1 MTRGEGAVWGGA
13 GLLAAALLLGAC
25 VPAGG
30 TAAAAPTPVSVP
42 AAGTPVEV
50 TPAAGGEAGGTRA
63 PATAPEAT
71 LATATPVEG
80 IPLAEERG
88 EASPAQQ
95 SGLLHGVGILGDS
108 FYDEY
113 QGTDARGGQYH
124 DVTFNLVEL
133 LARNRPFYLG
143 PWGDWSEPRRTGYAF
158 NWARS
163 GATSKTMI
171 EMGQHTGVAAQ
182 IAAGD
187 VTFVFIG
194 IGANDFSP
202 FYGDFYERIY
212 SGAMSDEELEA
223 KIAKAIADVTLAV
236 DTVQQAGAQGVAM
249 TLFTQW
255 ELDPTTQA
263 MYPDASR
270 RQRVAK
276 AIDEVN
282 AGLAAMAAERR
293 VAVVDQIKL
302 GKSILPQ
309 LDTEGFLDVGGE
321 RIDFLR
327 HGDEPHHSRLAD
339 SEHLGT
345 VISGLTANYYFVDT
359 LNQSFGQAVAPLSD
373 EEILHEAGLRP

>member
-1 MTRGEGAVWGGA
+1 MWGEGATWGGA
-13 GLLAAALLLGAC
+13 CLLAAALVLVAC
-25 VPAGG
+25 APAESPAASAPTSV
-30 TAAAAPTPVSVP
+30 TAAAAPTPVQVT
-42 AAGTPVEV
+42 AAEGTP
-50 TPAAGGEAGGTRA
+50 EA
-63 PATAPEAT
+63 AT
-71 LATATPVEG
+71 LAPATPVEAT
-80 IPLAEERG
+80 PVAEERG
-88 EASPAQQ
+88 EASSARKR
-95 SGLLHGVGILGDS
+95 GLLHGIGIVGDS

-113 QGTDARGGQYH
+113 QGTDGRGGQYH

-143 PWGDWSEPRRTGYAF
+143 PWGDWGEPRRIGYAY

-163 GATSKTMI
+163 GATIRTMI
-171 EMGQHTGVAAQ
+171 EMGQHTGVAEQ
-182 IAAGD
+182 IAAGE

-212 SGAMSDEELEA
+212 SGAMSDGELEA
-223 KIAKAIADVTLAV
+223 KIAEAIADVTLAV

-263 MYPDASR
+263 MYPDAGR
-270 RQRVAK
+270 RERVAK
-276 AIDEVN
+276 AIDAVN
-282 AGLAAMAAERR
+282 AGLAAMARDR
-293 VAVVDQIKL
+293 GVTVVDQIAL

-309 LDTEGFLDVGGE
+309 LDAQGLLNVGGE
-321 RIDFLR
+321 QIDFLH

-345 VISGLTANYYFVDT
+345 VVSGLTANYYFVDT
-359 LNQSFGQAVAPLSD
+359 LNQSFRQAVAPLSD
-373 EEILHEAGLRP
+373 EEILREAGLRP